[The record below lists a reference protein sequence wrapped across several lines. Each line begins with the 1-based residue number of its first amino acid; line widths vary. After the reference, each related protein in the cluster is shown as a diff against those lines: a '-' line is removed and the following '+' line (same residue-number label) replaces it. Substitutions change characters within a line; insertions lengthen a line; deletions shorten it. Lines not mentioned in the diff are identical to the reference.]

1 VTRQEFQ
8 DRIARSILLFDG
20 AMGTMLY
27 SRGVFIN
34 RCYDELNISS
44 PDIVKSIHEEYVAA
58 GAKCIETN
66 TFGANRFKLR
76 NHGYGEQLVAINEAG
91 ARIARAAAGSDVLV
105 AGSIGPLGVRLEPF
119 GPLSEQDAFDSF
131 REQAEAL
138 ASGGADLFI
147 LETFSDLHEISKG
160 VAAIRSIG
168 DFPIIASM
176 TVHDDGNTVYG
187 TTAEQIASGLDGI
200 DVDVIGLN
208 CSVGPPAMLGAM
220 ERIIQIS
227 EKPLSVMPNA
237 GVPRMVEG
245 RNIYLASKEY
255 MAAYA
260 RRFIQAGARIVG
272 GCCGTTPEYIRG
284 MRNFIAAIQ
293 PQTHPQIHP
302 PREVAGV
309 VIRPVPREEKSEL
322 AARLSEGA
330 FVTSVEITPPR
341 GCDPSKVIAAAKTL
355 RENGVCAVNVPDGPR
370 ALSRMGAQH
379 LSVLIRSE
387 AGIEPVL
394 HYSCRDRNLLG
405 MMSDMLG
412 LQALGI
418 RNLLIVTGDPP
429 KMGDY
434 PDATAVFDVDSIGL
448 TRMVHTL
455 NQGYDLAGNPI
466 GAPTS
471 FHIGVGLDPGAIE
484 LEREIERFHQKV
496 EAGAEFAITQ
506 PVFDL
511 EILERFLT
519 RIGGSPIPI
528 VAGVWPLVSLRN
540 AEFMNNEVPG
550 ASVPEEI
557 MSRMRAADSKERAL
571 EEGISIARDAVRL
584 LRGRVQGVQVSAP
597 FGNVRHSLK
606 VLEALK

>member
-1 VTRQEFQ
+1 MTRQEFQ
-8 DRIARSILLFDG
+8 ERIARSILLFDG

-27 SRGVFIN
+27 ARGVFIN

-44 PDIVKSIHEEYVAA
+44 PDLVKSIHEEYVAA

-76 NHGYGEQLVAINEAG
+76 NHGYGEQLIAINEAG
-91 ARIARAAAGSDVLV
+91 ARLARAAAGGEVLV

-119 GPLSEQDAFDSF
+119 GPIHEREAFDAF

-168 DFPIIASM
+168 DYPIIASM
-176 TVHDDGNTVYG
+176 TVLDDGNTAYG
-187 TTAEQIASGLDGI
+187 TTAEQIALELDEI

-220 ERIIQIS
+220 ERIVEVS
-227 EKPLSVMPNA
+227 GKPLSVMPNA

-255 MAAYA
+255 MATYA

-302 PREVAGV
+302 PRKEASV
-309 VIRPVPREEKSEL
+309 VVRPVPREEKSEL
-322 AARLSEGA
+322 AARLSEGV

-341 GCDPSKVIAAAKTL
+341 GCDPAKVIAAAKSL
-355 RENGVCAVNVPDGPR
+355 REHGVNAVNVPDGPR

-379 LSVLIRSE
+379 LSVLIKSE

-484 LEREIERFHQKV
+484 LEREIDRFHQKV

-511 EILERFLT
+511 EILERFLN
-519 RIGGSPIPI
+519 RIGGSPVPI

-550 ASVPEEI
+550 ASVPEGI
-557 MSRMRAADSKERAL
+557 MARMRAADSKERAL
-571 EEGISIARDAVRL
+571 EEGISIAREAVRL
-584 LRGRVQGVQVSAP
+584 LRDRVQGVQVSAP